1 MARGFR
7 GYRRGAINADPK
19 VLKLFWDGEVSGVT
33 WNYNRKLPD
42 SDSRE
47 SHSINTGE
55 IKMSTSGYYAEIQYY
70 LQVDFTKYSKLCI
83 NVTKST
89 GVSGGRK
96 VGYGTNTNLGGQFT
110 KSVNASVTLI
120 EIDVSSLTGLYYIKL
135 WITSGNRVGASMNIS
150 RVWLEK

>member
-7 GYRRGAINADPK
+7 GYRRSAINAEPK
-19 VLKLFWDGEVSGVT
+19 DLKLFWDGEVSGVI
-33 WNYNRKLPD
+33 WNFNRKLPD

-47 SHSINTGE
+47 THSINTQ
-55 IKMSTSGYYAEIQYY
+55 INMSTSGYYAEVQYY
-70 LQVDFTKYSKLCI
+70 LQVDFTKYSKLYI
-83 NVTKST
+83 NVTRST

-110 KSVNASVTLI
+110 RSVNAGVNLI
-120 EIDVSSLTGLYYIKL
+120 EMDISSLVGLYYIKL
-135 WITSGNRVGASMNIS
+135 WTSSGNRVGASMNIS